1 MVSFLKHDKEKLME
15 IYGKL
20 YLTRFYDDAVR
31 ELSEKGL
38 WTFYHGIIGEEAIP
52 VGVCAAL
59 EADDYVIPVHRT
71 QLGVMVSREVS
82 LPRLTAELL
91 GRDGGYCHG
100 ISGTHMACMERGVL
114 SKTGILG
121 AGLPVAVGVGLSIK
135 IRDSD
140 RVVAVFIGD
149 GASSS
154 GNFHEAL
161 NLAAIWSLPVIF
173 VLENNQYAI
182 TTSTSYALAVEDL
195 SKRAV
200 GYGISGVTIDGNSV
214 MAVYEAACEAAER
227 ARGGGG
233 PSLLECKTYRI
244 RGHHGHGMD
253 DELGYRSDGEV
264 EAWKEK
270 DPVGSFRGYLL
281 DEEVLKEGELE
292 ALEAEARA
300 SVREAIEFALASP
313 FPQSEMVIRL
323 SKEEA

>member
-1 MVSFLKHDKEKLME
+1 LKYEKEKLID
-15 IYGKL
+15 IYRKL

-59 EADDYVIPVHRT
+59 GEDDYVIPVHRT
-71 QLGVMVSREVS
+71 QLGVMVSRGAS

-135 IRDSD
+135 IRETDG
-140 RVVAVFIGD
+140 VVAVFIGD

-173 VLENNQYAI
+173 VLENNQYAM
-182 TTSTSYALAVEDL
+182 TTPTSYALAVEDL

-214 MAVYEAACEAAER
+214 LAVYEAAREAAER

-253 DELGYRSDGEV
+253 DEFGYRSDGEV
-264 EAWKEK
+264 EGWEK
-270 DPVGSFRGYLL
+270 KNPVRNYRRQLI
-281 DEEVLKEGELE
+281 EEGVTTEGELE
-292 ALEAEARA
+292 AIEREARA
-300 SVREAIEFALASP
+300 SVQEAIEFALASP
-313 FPQSEMVIRL
+313 FPPSEMVIRL
-323 SKEEA
+323 SKEEEA